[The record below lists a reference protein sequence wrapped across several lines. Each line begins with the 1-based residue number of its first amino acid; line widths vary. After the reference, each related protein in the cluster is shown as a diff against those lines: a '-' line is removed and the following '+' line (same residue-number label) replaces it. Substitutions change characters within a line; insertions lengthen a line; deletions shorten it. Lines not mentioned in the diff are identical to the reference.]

1 MLAICKENGFF
12 FFFWGWWGGA
22 NYKEK
27 VLSFK
32 SLSDG
37 VRENSKTPHFL
48 EKTMYPFHFSRKGKR
63 ENGKHDV
70 NLSPKN
76 H

>member
-12 FFFWGWWGGA
+12 FFFWD

-37 VRENSKTPHFL
+37 VGENSRTPHFL

-76 H
+76 HES

>member
-1 MLAICKENGFF
+1 MLAICKENIYIYI
-12 FFFWGWWGGA
+12 FWY
-22 NYKEK
+22 NYKQK

-37 VRENSKTPHFL
+37 VRENSRTPHFL
-48 EKTMYPFHFSRKGKR
+48 EKTMYPFHFSRKGRR
-63 ENGKHDV
+63 EKGKHDV

-76 H
+76 HES